1 MRLNYVDLVYLMFYF
16 IRIGV
21 YVDYLYF
28 RIDKVDGS
36 VLDFKLKVLLY

>member
-16 IRIGV
+16 IRIG
-21 YVDYLYF
+21 VDYLYF